1 MPDIS
6 ELIIEVKQINKTLSD
21 IDKVGKKLKQT
32 KADATS
38 LGKAIFAGWTF
49 TKIIQGAKAF
59 GDAWRDVTVTFK
71 TFDNVF
77 GKWNKEAQE
86 GVKELMNKFHD
97 TNVEAKKLLS
107 RIAGRISIDF
117 DFDKGTVSEMSKQL
131 AIVSKELGAAFGQN
145 SEEVSRKL
153 SMALNGR
160 TKGLKEFGIAIDTTS
175 PKFKK
180 LVKEMMLAK
189 GYTEESAQAM
199 VIYNEVLRQTKRFS
213 GSFEAQAKG
222 LSQAMEDVGNTLK
235 GGAFAKAGEVLSAI
249 FVPILEKINSLLSK
263 PWVQAI
269 TRNCF
274 SLRFSYSIIGNYFSF
289 TW

>member
-1 MPDIS
+1 MADIS

-38 LGKAIFAGWTF
+38 LGKSILAGWTF

-71 TFDNVF
+71 TFDTIF
-77 GKWNKEAQE
+77 GKWNKDAQA
-86 GVKELMNKFHD
+86 GVDELMNKFHD
-97 TNVEAKKLLS
+97 TNLEAKKLLS
-107 RIAGRISIDF
+107 RIGGRISIDF
-117 DFDKGTVSEMSKQL
+117 DFDEGTVSEMSKQL

-145 SEEVSRKL
+145 TEEVSRKL
-153 SMALNGR
+153 SLALNGNAR
-160 TKGLKEFGIAIDTTS
+160 ALKEYGIAVDTSS
-175 PKFKK
+175 PKFKQM
-180 LVKEMMLAK
+180 VDEMMKSTGETEAGAK
-189 GYTEESAQAM
+189 ALIM
-199 VIYNEVLRQTKRFS
+199 YNEILRQTKRFG
-213 GSFEAQAKG
+213 GSFNAQAKG
-222 LSQAMEDVGNTLK
+222 LSQAMEDIGNTLK
-235 GGAFAKAGEVLSAI
+235 SGPFAKAGEILSAI
-249 FVPILEKINSLLSK
+249 FVPILEKINGLLSK

-274 SLRFSYSIIGNYFSF
+274 SLRISYSIIDNYFSF